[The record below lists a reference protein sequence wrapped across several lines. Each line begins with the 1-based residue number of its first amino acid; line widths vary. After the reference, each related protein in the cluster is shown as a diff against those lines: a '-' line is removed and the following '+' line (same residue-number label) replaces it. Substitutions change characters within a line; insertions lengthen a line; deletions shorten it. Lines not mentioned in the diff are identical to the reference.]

1 MYPST
6 ESSPNGKLR
15 LTYECSP
22 LAFIIEQAGGRAISE
37 NGRIMDI
44 IPNDL
49 HQRVPF
55 FIGIEIELP
64 KIDDFKCAGM
74 SSSPSNVCS

>member
-6 ESSPNGKLR
+6 KKAPYGKLR

-22 LAFIIEQAGGRAISE
+22 LAFLVEQAGGRAISE
-37 NGRIMDI
+37 NGRIMEI
-44 IPNDL
+44 IPTEL

-55 FIGIEIELP
+55 FIGSKNMVDKIEQMLQSE
-64 KIDDFKCAGM
+64 C
-74 SSSPSNVCS
+74 

>member
-6 ESSPNGKLR
+6 KNSPNGKLR

-22 LAFIIEQAGGRAISE
+22 LAFLVEQAGGRAISE
-37 NGRIMDI
+37 TERIMDI
-44 IPNDL
+44 VPNEL

-55 FIGIEIELP
+55 FIGSKDMVDKLEQMLHGE
-64 KIDDFKCAGM
+64 C
-74 SSSPSNVCS
+74 